1 MYSFHCFLDLYQ
13 YSRCFPMNFIITRA
27 LNLHAGLETYPYYN
41 SLDLAMDI
49 LSYFLPYT
57 PTDLFLL
64 FDLFAPEPA
73 A

>member
-1 MYSFHCFLDLYQ
+1 
-13 YSRCFPMNFIITRA
+13 MNFIIAHA

-57 PTDLFLL
+57 PADLFLL
-64 FDLFAPEPA
+64 FGADG
-73 A
+73 